1 MPNRTQAHPPP
12 NFPNTLL
19 NSQNVENFQGH
30 FLSLTQE
37 TLLPLDKHCPWRMS
51 KYKMTT
57 FGEQV
62 RLFREEAKLSLR
74 EVAEQIDIDTSLLGK
89 IERNERQPTKEQI
102 KLVAKFFNLDEK
114 DLMKEFLSDQI
125 AYKIMEEEADIDTLK
140 VAEKKI
146 QYLKMKK

>member
-1 MPNRTQAHPPP
+1 
-12 NFPNTLL
+12 
-19 NSQNVENFQGH
+19 
-30 FLSLTQE
+30 
-37 TLLPLDKHCPWRMS
+37 MS

-62 RLFREEAKLSLR
+62 RLLREEAKLSLR
-74 EVAEQIDIDTSLLGK
+74 EVAEQIGIDTSLLGK
-89 IERNERQPTKEQI
+89 IERNDRQPTKEQI

-146 QYLKMKK
+146 QYLKSKK

>member
-1 MPNRTQAHPPP
+1 
-12 NFPNTLL
+12 
-19 NSQNVENFQGH
+19 
-30 FLSLTQE
+30 
-37 TLLPLDKHCPWRMS
+37 MS